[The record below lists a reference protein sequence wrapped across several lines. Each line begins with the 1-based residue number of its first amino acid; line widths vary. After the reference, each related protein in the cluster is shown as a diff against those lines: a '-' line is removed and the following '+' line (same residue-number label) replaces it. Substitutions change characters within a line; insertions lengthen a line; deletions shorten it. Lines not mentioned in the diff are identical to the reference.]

1 MNDCVVSW
9 FCLASQT
16 SYNLRVRAGRTHLA
30 KLIWP
35 SRGEQR
41 AAKFIHKGARDL
53 SPYDV
58 GEDFEP
64 LRVISR
70 ISRILPNPRAEALR
84 DVHDTFHVS
93 LHERKYGVIQNG
105 KWVVPLV
112 ETRRGVEGLVRNAT
126 AVYGTW
132 GVCTMSETRRSS
144 RIGNG
149 VCGGNTECGTWS
161 APGKM
166 VYGTVGWVNTTK
178 DSITE

>member
-112 ETRRGVEGLVRNAT
+112 ETRRGVEGARPQRDGCVWHMGCLHDVGNAAIVAYWERCLWGKYGVRDLERARENDL
-126 AVYGTW
+126 
-132 GVCTMSETRRSS
+132 RDS
-144 RIGNG
+144 R
-149 VCGGNTECGTWS
+149 
-161 APGKM
+161 
-166 VYGTVGWVNTTK
+166 VG
-178 DSITE
+178 